1 MWFNERYTLSRGR
14 WEVPRIFLR
23 IRSCTCR
30 RFAFFDDCVSIA
42 SVLGHITREIPRCAR
57 DYASRARASACSGAT
72 EQSEVV
78 EWSRLKS
85 SFRSRFSNLLLQS
98 LARVADTFVLV
109 RIRWTQSAHL
119 HQVPVLLLH
128 ADAAGQLRVQLAFWA
143 LHGNRVAF
151 DFYRHPFG
159 ERDRLSSNSRH
170 KLSALSYQLST
181 WPASPS
187 FLKADG

>member
-57 DYASRARASACSGAT
+57 DYASRARARASACSGAT

-78 EWSRLKS
+78 EWSRLNVVISLPFFQPS
-85 SFRSRFSNLLLQS
+85 SSIS
-98 LARVADTFVLV
+98 LPR
-109 RIRWTQSAHL
+109 RGHL
-119 HQVPVLLLH
+119 CSCYDQFDAVCASSQQPVP
-128 ADAAGQLRVQLAFWA
+128 F
-143 LHGNRVAF
+143 
-151 DFYRHPFG
+151 FG
-159 ERDRLSSNSRH
+159 GRCSS
-170 KLSALSYQLST
+170 
-181 WPASPS
+181 P
-187 FLKADG
+187 

>member
-57 DYASRARASACSGAT
+57 DDASRARASACSGAT

-78 EWSRLKS
+78 EWSRLNVVISLPFFQPS
-85 SFRSRFSNLLLQS
+85 SSISRPRSGHLCSCTDQVD
-98 LARVADTFVLV
+98 AV
-109 RIRWTQSAHL
+109 RASPPQPVPLFGGRCQRAGDTQSD
-119 HQVPVLLLH
+119 V
-128 ADAAGQLRVQLAFWA
+128 
-143 LHGNRVAF
+143 
-151 DFYRHPFG
+151 
-159 ERDRLSSNSRH
+159 SS
-170 KLSALSYQLST
+170 
-181 WPASPS
+181 P
-187 FLKADG
+187 G

>member
-42 SVLGHITREIPRCAR
+42 SVLGHITREIARCAR
-57 DYASRARASACSGAT
+57 DDASRARASACSWAT

-119 HQVPVLLLH
+119 RSNLSHFLAV
-128 ADAAGQLRVQLAFWA
+128 DA
-143 LHGNRVAF
+143 
-151 DFYRHPFG
+151 RH
-159 ERDRLSSNSRH
+159 R
-170 KLSALSYQLST
+170 QLSLLRIDRDVD
-181 WPASPS
+181 ARGQGI
-187 FLKADG
+187 LNRMLVAQAEDDHVLALEL